1 MGAFKEPHGGELK
14 NLYLPAS
21 DAEAEKAAA
30 GEYASWDLTERQLCD
45 IELLLNGAFSPLDG
59 FLNKDD
65 YESVVKKM
73 RLKSGVLWPIPVTL
87 DVTEEFAADV
97 KPGDKLALRDLEGV
111 ILATLEVGDLWTP
124 DLDAEAKGVYGTTDE
139 KHPAVNYVKNIGN
152 PVYVGGTLR
161 GIEAP
166 MHYDYKKLRDT
177 PGEIRDR
184 FKKLGW
190 RKVVAFQTRNPMHR
204 AHQELTLRA
213 ARDVEANLSGAAND
227 DLHFGDLKGAL
238 GAYPSIDHGL
248 HRVFKA
254 LG

>member
-14 NLYLPAS
+14 NLYLPA
-21 DAEAEKAAA
+21 DEAEAEKEAA

-139 KHPAVNYVKNIGN
+139 KHPAVNYDVSCAS
-152 PVYVGGTLR
+152 PATVVGR
-161 GIEAP
+161 
-166 MHYDYKKLRDT
+166 
-177 PGEIRDR
+177 
-184 FKKLGW
+184 
-190 RKVVAFQTRNPMHR
+190 VHR
-204 AHQELTLRA
+204 
-213 ARDVEANLSGAAND
+213 
-227 DLHFGDLKGAL
+227 LH
-238 GAYPSIDHGL
+238 H
-248 HRVFKA
+248 
-254 LG
+254 